1 LGVVCLQGGALAKM
15 NHSLIDVLAF
25 LNKALQLADELAIW
39 HEKKGVHGALRPE
52 YLNFTDDGVSISQ
65 ARHDEVV
72 LSLLCLRY
80 TSPEQAGRLA
90 QFDKRSDLYSLGV
103 ILYEWLVGQLPFFA
117 DDLLD
122 LAHQQMSSLP
132 PSPISL
138 DPQLPLQISNLI
150 LKLLAKSPEARYAT
164 AKGVATDL
172 DLCIQQL
179 KANGEIALFVL
190 GEADV
195 GSQFMIPAHLY
206 GREQEIQYLQDVY
219 LSAAKGE
226 TILCM
231 LGGYSGVGK
240 SALVHSIRGHIEQN
254 GGRLIV
260 GKFDQFRRDSPYLAL
275 IEAFKSLLRQVLAS
289 KQVELVQWRE
299 KLLNAFGENAQ
310 IVVDV
315 LPDLE
320 KIIGVQPIAPILSGD
335 SAQRRFN
342 ELFAK
347 LICLFASKT
356 HPLTLF
362 LDDLQWVDFASLA
375 LIQSFMQDT
384 HGAYLLIIA
393 SYRDNEVD
401 SNHPLINMLNALSKT
416 KAHIKTL
423 TLLPLRAEHLSE
435 MIKDTCRNIENVDEL
450 SQLLM
455 SKTEGNP
462 FYSRQFLKNMQ
473 VKGQLFFNYAESSWH
488 WQLNH
493 ARLQDAADNVVEL
506 MTQRLHRFS
515 DASQR
520 VLQTAACIGKRFD
533 LALLAMVENSMEVH
547 ILTLLAPAL
556 QDEMLL
562 AVSDMGHQKV
572 FQFSHDRIQQ
582 AAYSI
587 NLQRN
592 LNSLHLEIGQR
603 LLEQISAEA
612 TEAPLF
618 EIVDQLNHGLEK
630 VKQSQERVAYA
641 QLNLRAGIKARA
653 AMAYQAA
660 IRYLETA
667 ISLLPDDAW
676 LDHYSL
682 TFDIYLNASEVCD
695 LCNLDDRFE
704 ELADIILLQGVSA
717 LDKAQ
722 ARIRQSIYFSRKGRM
737 RENLEVGR
745 LGLILFGI
753 DIPEIDDSDAINVHF
768 QSEMIVFRN
777 YFLNKEFSSLY
788 DLPFA
793 HDSETDTILKLIASI
808 SESAIF
814 TNYPLFS
821 LISALGVNRSIA
833 FGNAQLSPFCYTL
846 LGITLIAQFKSYQ
859 DARHIA
865 DAGLKLSR
873 EKLFDLWGYN
883 RAFTYYTWNIN
894 HWTLHA
900 ETTLPLLDE
909 NFNLAL
915 KAHDLVY
922 GAYVLVA
929 KPWNHFYLGRSM
941 LDVIS
946 SNQQLAQY
954 CLTHDVVFPVTLA
967 LPFEAAARALHGETA
982 TVGDLNGDHFDV
994 STFRQTWNAVPI
1006 VMAGL
1011 HIAQLSLLVYS
1022 HEYELAVQLAE
1033 KIGKDYPSTY
1043 LLSLTWRF
1051 FHGIALAA
1059 LARKNTGKKR
1069 QILMKALLEI
1079 TEYFEQVSNEGAP
1092 DNVEHKLA
1100 FLRAEQARLDH
1111 RLEDAELLYW
1121 HAIRL
1126 AQQRNFVLDEG
1137 YFHEMLGLWLEE
1149 RVYAFEPIQQI
1160 LTQAAMCY
1168 RQCHALALM
1177 GRVELRLKVLPRQE
1191 LEVIQNDVDAL
1202 HALDSLDTLAIL
1214 RAVQAISSEVGVQ
1227 PLLGRLLK
1235 IIIEAA
1241 GADRGAIVVRDNDQF
1256 QIEAILNFEQQA
1268 LPESLLHFVFN
1279 TGQTTLLNELTQFSE
1294 FRGDVY
1300 FTQHRPASIL
1310 CRALGR
1316 SSAGRRVLY
1325 LEHSTISNTFSMQRR
1340 QVLEWLSAQAAI
1352 SIENAQMYQE
1362 LESLVA
1368 KRTVELERNRNV
1380 LESILE
1386 FSPALVSLKDLNGR
1400 YLRHN
1405 LRFAELFNRAGES
1418 LVGFTDEE
1426 IAGPETAKR
1435 FLIQDQRVIAE
1446 NKPQRVEEEIMT
1458 ADGVHTFL
1466 THKFPLRDADGSV
1479 YAVGGIAMD
1488 ITELKLAQKNA
1499 EAATQAKSA
1508 FLANMS
1514 HEIRTPMNAVI
1525 GMAHLALKT
1534 DLNDRQRDYVQKIH
1548 YAGQSLLGIINDI
1561 LDFSKIEEGKLTIEK
1576 IDFNLDQVFAN
1587 IATLT
1592 SGKAED
1598 KHIEYLFQVHPSVPR
1613 YLVGDPLRLGQ
1624 VLINMVSNAIKF
1636 TEEGEVH
1643 VSCDLVSSNAQQVV
1657 LRFSIRDTG
1666 LGMSAEQ
1673 CKVLFLPFSQADST
1687 TTRKFGGTGL
1697 GLSISKRLVEMMGG
1711 EIGVESVLNR
1721 GSVFSFTCA
1730 FGREAAQVA
1739 SSLRL
1744 PNHLHG
1750 MRILVVD
1757 DNAVAREILQQSLQS
1772 LTFVVDVVPSGE
1784 DALVNLHR
1792 ADASQQAYSIVFTD
1806 WRMPEMNGLELA
1818 RRINTDKRLCHIPS
1832 VVLVTAYTREDIRAE
1847 AEAAHVDGFLFKP
1860 INQSM
1865 VVDTL
1870 LTIFAPELLRD
1881 VASFTRT
1888 DIVPSL
1894 KGMNVLLVEDNLVNQ
1909 QIAFELM
1916 RSAGVSVDIANNGHE
1931 AIKKL
1936 VELGPKYYHCVLMD
1950 LQMPKMDGHEAT
1962 AVIRSE
1968 NAFNSLPIIAMTAH
1982 AINEERARCLA
1993 EGMNEHITKPID
2005 PALLFERL
2013 QYWHQHRLG
2022 ADGNTRTYSGDVL
2035 SSPTDV
2041 LEGVEPPLLEVKTAD
2056 IRAILSEVDKLQLMS
2071 GVAGLD
2077 INDGL
2082 PRLGHNASLYW
2093 LVIQQL
2099 VSTEQDNVA
2108 RIRLALTQ
2116 NDIETAF
2123 RTAHS
2128 LKGAAANLS
2137 INDMTVLAAK
2147 AEALI
2152 KQGEIGDDLQQVLT
2166 QLDEAMQRFCCAL
2179 QEIEK

>member
-1 LGVVCLQGGALAKM
+1 M
-15 NHSLIDVLAF
+15 NHSRSDLLAF
-25 LNKALQLADELAIW
+25 LNKVLQIADQLAIW

-52 YLNFTDDGVSISQ
+52 YLSFVDDDVRISP
-65 ARHDEVV
+65 AHPDEAA

-90 QFDKRSDLYSLGV
+90 LVDKRSDLYSLGI
-103 ILYEWLVGQLPFFA
+103 ILYEWLVGQLPFTA

-138 DPQLPLQISNLI
+138 EPQLPLQISRLI
-150 LKLLAKSPEARYAT
+150 LKLLAKSPDARYAT
-164 AKGVATDL
+164 AKGLATDL
-172 DLCIQQL
+172 SLCIQQL
-179 KANGEIALFVL
+179 ETNGHISLFVL

-195 GSQFMIPAHLY
+195 GSQFLISDRLY
-206 GREQEIQYLQDVY
+206 GREQEIQYLQGIY
-219 LSAAKGE
+219 QQAAKGQ
-226 TILCM
+226 TLLCM
-231 LGGYSGVGK
+231 LAGYSGVGK
-240 SALVHSIRGHIEQN
+240 SALAHSIRDEIEN
-254 GGRLIV
+254 KGGRLIV
-260 GKFDQFRRDSPYLAL
+260 GKFDQFRRDSPYSAL

-289 KQVELVQWRE
+289 KQDELVLWRE
-299 KLLNAFGENAQ
+299 KLLDTLDENAQ
-310 IVVDV
+310 IVIDA

-320 KIIGVQPIAPILSGD
+320 KIIGTQAPAPLLSGD
-335 SAQRRFN
+335 AAKRRFN
-342 ELFAK
+342 ELFAQ
-347 LICLFASKT
+347 LVCLFATKE
-356 HPLTLF
+356 HPLTMF
-362 LDDLQWVDFASLA
+362 LDDLQWADFASLA
-375 LIQSFMQDT
+375 LIQSFVQSSL
-384 HGAYLLIIA
+384 GAHLLIIA
-393 SYRDNEVD
+393 AYRDNEVNI
-401 SNHPLINMLNALSKT
+401 NHPLMNMLNDLLKT
-416 KAHIKTL
+416 KAQVETL

-435 MIKDTCRNIENVDEL
+435 MIQDTCRYISNAPAL

-462 FYSRQFLKNMQ
+462 FYARQFLKNMQ
-473 VKGQLFFNYAESSWH
+473 AKGQLFFDYAENI
-488 WQLNH
+488 WQWELSQ

-506 MTQRLHRFS
+506 MMQRLNRFS
-515 DASQR
+515 IETQTI
-520 VLQTAACIGKRFD
+520 LQTAACIGKSFD
-533 LALLAMVENSMEVH
+533 LTLLALVEHSTETQS
-547 ILTLLAPAL
+547 LTLLAPAL
-556 QDEMLL
+556 HDELLL
-562 AVSDMGHQKV
+562 AVNEGGGQKI
-572 FQFSHDRIQQ
+572 FQFAHDRIQQ

-587 NLQRN
+587 ALQRN
-592 LNSLHLEIGQR
+592 LNGLHLEIGRR

-618 EIVDQLNHGLEK
+618 EIVDQLNYGLEK
-630 VKQSQERVAYA
+630 VQLPQERIAYA
-641 QLNLRAGIKARA
+641 QLNLRAGVKARA

-667 ISLLPDDAW
+667 ISLLPDDSW
-676 LDHYSL
+676 NHNYSL
-682 TFDIYLNASEVCD
+682 TFDIYLNAAEACD
-695 LCNLDDRFE
+695 LCNLDEQFE
-704 ELADIILLQGVSA
+704 SLIEVLLAQGISA

-722 ARIRQSIYFSRKGRM
+722 ARIRQSIYYSRKGRM
-737 RENLEVGR
+737 AENLEVGR
-745 LGLILFGI
+745 LGLILFGM
-753 DIPEIDDSDAINVHF
+753 DIPEIDDSYAMNNHF
-768 QSEMIVFRN
+768 QSEMVIFRH
-777 YFLNKEFSSLY
+777 YFLDKKLSCVY

-793 HDSETDTILKLIASI
+793 TDPETDTILKLIASI

-821 LISALGVNRSIA
+821 LVSALGVNRSIA

-846 LGITLIAQFKSYQ
+846 LGITLIAQFKNYQ
-859 DARHIA
+859 DARNIA

-909 NFNLAL
+909 NYNLAL

-929 KPWNHFYLGRSM
+929 KPWNHFFLGRSM

-946 SNQQLAQY
+946 SSQQLTQY
-954 CLTHDVVFPVTLA
+954 CLTHEVIFPVTLA
-967 LPFEAAARALHGETA
+967 QPFEAAAKAIHGETA
-982 TVGDLNGDHFDV
+982 LLNDLNSENFDV
-994 STFRQTWNAVPI
+994 QAFRKVWGEVPI

-1011 HIAQLSLLVYS
+1011 HIAQLSLYIYSQEYDAALV
-1022 HEYELAVQLAE
+1022 LAE
-1033 KIGKDYPSTY
+1033 KIDKDYPSTY

-1051 FHGIALAA
+1051 AHGLALAA
-1059 LARKNTGKKR
+1059 LARKSTGKKR
-1069 QILMKALLEI
+1069 LAFLKTLSEI
-1079 TEYFEQVSNEGAP
+1079 TEYFEKISQEGSP

-1100 FLRAEQARLDH
+1100 FLRAEQARLDS
-1111 RLEDAELLYW
+1111 RFEDAELLYW

-1126 AQQRNFVLDEG
+1126 AQQRGFLLDEG
-1137 YFHEMLGLWLEE
+1137 YFNEMLGLWLEE

-1160 LTQAAMCY
+1160 LTQAATCY

-1191 LEVIQNDVDAL
+1191 QEVIQNDVDAL

-1241 GADRGAIVVRDNDQF
+1241 GADRGAIVVRDHDQLH
-1256 QIEAILNFEQQA
+1256 IEAILNFDQPF
-1268 LPESLLHFVFN
+1268 LPESLLRFVFN
-1279 TGQTTLLNELTQFSE
+1279 TGQTTLLNVLTQFSE
-1294 FRGDVY
+1294 FRGDDY
-1300 FTQHRPASIL
+1300 FSQHRPASIL

-1325 LEHSTISNTFSMQRR
+1325 LEHSTISNAFSMQRR

-1426 IAGPETAKR
+1426 IGGPETAKR
-1435 FLIQDQRVIAE
+1435 FLLQDQLVISE
-1446 NKPQRVEEEIMT
+1446 NRPQRVEEEIMT
-1458 ADGVHTFL
+1458 ADGLHTFL

-1488 ITELKLAQKNA
+1488 ITELKLAQKTA

-1534 DLNDRQRDYVQKIH
+1534 DLNERQRDYVQKIH

-1561 LDFSKIEEGKLTIEK
+1561 LDFSKIEEGKLMIES

-1587 IATLT
+1587 IAMLT

-1598 KHIEYLFQVHPSVPR
+1598 KGIEYLFQVHPSVPR

-1636 TEEGEVH
+1636 TEQGEVH
-1643 VSCDLVSSNAQQVV
+1643 VSCELVSSDTKQVV
-1657 LRFSIRDTG
+1657 LRFTVRDTG
-1666 LGMSAEQ
+1666 LGMSNEQ
-1673 CKVLFLPFSQADST
+1673 CKKLFQPFSQADST
-1687 TTRKFGGTGL
+1687 TTRQFGGTGL

-1711 EIGVESVLNR
+1711 EIGVESVPDR
-1721 GSVFSFTCA
+1721 GSVFSFTCIL
-1730 FGREAAQVA
+1730 GRETPQAA
-1739 SSLRL
+1739 SSSRL
-1744 PNHLHG
+1744 PPHLHG

-1757 DNAVAREILQQSLQS
+1757 DNAVAREILQQSLES
-1772 LTFVVDVVPSGE
+1772 LTFVVDMVGSGE

-1792 ADASQQAYSIVFTD
+1792 ADAIEQPYSIVFTD

-1818 RRINTDKRLCHIPS
+1818 RRISLDKRLCHCPS

-1888 DIVPSL
+1888 DVVPNL
-1894 KGMNVLLVEDNLVNQ
+1894 KGMRVLLVEDNLVNQ
-1909 QIAFELM
+1909 QIALELM
-1916 RSAGVSVDIANNGHE
+1916 RSAGVAVDMANNGHE
-1931 AIKKL
+1931 AIKKI
-1936 VELGPKYYHCVLMD
+1936 VEFGPKYYHCVLMD
-1950 LQMPKMDGHEAT
+1950 LQMPQMDGHEAT
-1962 AVIRSE
+1962 AVIRSD

-2013 QYWHQHRLG
+2013 QYWHQHRLSV
-2022 ADGNTRTYSGDVL
+2022 DGSTRVYIGEAVVPMDDAMMATAIAEPVPIEIPK
-2035 SSPTDV
+2035 SS
-2041 LEGVEPPLLEVKTAD
+2041 A
-2056 IRAILSEVDKLQLMS
+2056 AISELDKLQLLS

-2077 INDGL
+2077 IEDGL
-2082 PRLGHNASLYW
+2082 ARLGNNAALYW
-2093 LVIQQL
+2093 LIIQQL
-2099 VSTEQDNVA
+2099 ASTEQDNVA
-2108 RIRLALTQ
+2108 RIRAALAL
-2116 NDIETAF
+2116 NDMETAL

-2137 INDMTVLAAK
+2137 VNDVTQHATR
-2147 AEALI
+2147 AESLLR
-2152 KQGEIGDDLQQVLT
+2152 QGETGDGLYHTLSQLDQAMQVLCNALQQ
-2166 QLDEAMQRFCCAL
+2166 
-2179 QEIEK
+2179 IEK

>member
-1 LGVVCLQGGALAKM
+1 M
-15 NHSLIDVLAF
+15 NHSLSDLLIV
-25 LNKALQLADELAIW
+25 LNKALQLAEQLAVW

-52 YLNFTDDGVSISQ
+52 YISFTDSGASISPAHQ
-65 ARHDEVV
+65 EELA

-80 TSPEQAGRLA
+80 ASPEQAGRLA

-103 ILYEWLVGQLPFFA
+103 ILYEWITGRLPFSA

-132 PSPISL
+132 VAPASL
-138 DPQLPLQISNLI
+138 EPQLPLQISHLI

-164 AKGVATDL
+164 AKGLAADL
-172 DLCIQQL
+172 ALCIQQL
-179 KANGEIALFVL
+179 KTAGYIALFIL
-190 GEADV
+190 GETDS
-195 GSQFMIPAHLY
+195 GSQFMIPDHLY
-206 GREQEIQYLQDVY
+206 GREQEIDYLQQLY
-219 LSAAKGE
+219 SRAAQGQA
-226 TILCM
+226 IICM

-240 SALVHSIRGHIEQN
+240 STLALSIRDEVQN
-254 GGRLIV
+254 KGGRLIV
-260 GKFDQFRRDSPYLAL
+260 GKFDQFRRDSPYSAL

-289 KQVELVQWRE
+289 KQAELAQWRE
-299 KLLNAFGENAQ
+299 KIADSLGENAQ
-310 IVVDV
+310 IVIDV

-320 KIIGVQPIAPILSGD
+320 KIIGPQSAAPLLSGLA
-335 SAQRRFN
+335 AQRRFN
-342 ELFAK
+342 ELFAQ
-347 LICLFASKT
+347 LVALFASKE
-356 HPLTLF
+356 HPLAIF
-362 LDDLQWVDFASLA
+362 LDDLQWADFASLA
-375 LIQSFMQDT
+375 LIQSFAKSSMAA
-384 HGAYLLIIA
+384 HILIIA
-393 SYRDNEVD
+393 AYRDNEVD
-401 SNHPLINMLNALSKT
+401 ANHPLVNMLNEVLKSKACVEKLALQ
-416 KAHIKTL
+416 
-423 TLLPLRAEHLSE
+423 PLHAEHLSE
-435 MIKDTCRNIENVDEL
+435 LIQDTCRNIQNVAEL
-450 SQLLM
+450 SYLLM

-462 FYSRQFLKNMQ
+462 FYARQFLKNMQ
-473 VKGQLFFNYAESSWH
+473 AKGQLFFDFTDNTWH
-488 WQLNH
+488 WQLDL

-506 MTQRLHRFS
+506 MMQRLNRFS
-515 DASQR
+515 VETQT

-533 LALLAMVENSMEVH
+533 LSLLAIVENISESFA
-547 ILTLLAPAL
+547 LTLLAPAL
-556 QDEMLL
+556 HDELLL
-562 AVSDMGHQKV
+562 AVHEGGERKV
-572 FQFSHDRIQQ
+572 FQFAHDRIQQ
-582 AAYSI
+582 AAYSVT
-587 NLQRN
+587 LDRN
-592 LNSLHLEIGQR
+592 LNSLHLEIGR
-603 LLEQISAEA
+603 CLLQQISAEA

-618 EIVDQLNHGLEK
+618 EIVDQLNFGLDK
-630 VKQSQERVAYA
+630 VRQPLERIAYA
-641 QLNLRAGIKARA
+641 QLNLRAGIKARE

-660 IRYLETA
+660 MRYLDTA
-667 ISLLPDDAW
+667 IFLLPENSW
-676 LDHYSL
+676 SEHYQLS
-682 TFDIYLNASEVCD
+682 FDIYLNASEACD
-695 LCNLDDRFE
+695 LCNLDERFE
-704 ELADIILLQGVSA
+704 LLVETLLSKGQSA
-717 LDKAQ
+717 LDKAH
-722 ARIRQSIYFSRKGRM
+722 ARIRQSIYYSRKGRM
-737 RENLEVGR
+737 AENLEAGR
-745 LGLILFGI
+745 LGLILFGM
-753 DIPEIDDSDAINVHF
+753 DIPEVNDHYRMNERF
-768 QSEMIVFRN
+768 KSEMVMFRN
-777 YFLNKEFSSLY
+777 YFSDKKLSDLY
-788 DLPFA
+788 NLPFA
-793 HDSETDTILKLIASI
+793 HDAETDIILKLIASI

-814 TNYPLFS
+814 THYPLFS
-821 LISALGVNRSIA
+821 LISVLGVNRSIA
-833 FGNAQLSPFCYTL
+833 FGNALLSPFCYTL
-846 LGITLIAQFKSYQ
+846 LGITMISQFNNYQ
-859 DARHIA
+859 DARNIA

-909 NFNLAL
+909 NYNLAL

-929 KPWNHFYLGRSM
+929 KPWSHFLLGRSM

-946 SNQQLAQY
+946 SNQQLGQY
-954 CLTHDVVFPVTLA
+954 CLTHDVIFPVTLA
-967 LPFEAAARALHGETA
+967 QPFEALARVLHGES
-982 TVGDLNGDHFDV
+982 GSLSDLNSEHFDV
-994 STFRQTWNAVPI
+994 QAFRQIWGSVPI

-1011 HIAQLSLLVYS
+1011 HIAQLSLHIYS
-1022 HEYELAVQLAE
+1022 QEYDAALLLAE
-1033 KIGKDYPSTY
+1033 QIGKDYPSTY
-1043 LLSLTWRF
+1043 LLNLVWKFS
-1051 FHGIALAA
+1051 HGLALAA
-1059 LARKNTGKKR
+1059 LARKNSGKKR
-1069 QILMKALLEI
+1069 QAYIDAMEAI
-1079 TEYFEQVSNEGAP
+1079 SEYFEQISKEGTP
-1092 DNVEHKLA
+1092 ENVEHKLV
-1100 FLRAEQARLDH
+1100 FLRAEQARLDN
-1111 RLEDAELLYW
+1111 RTEDAELLYW

-1126 AQQRNFVLDEG
+1126 AQQRGFLLDEA
-1137 YFHEMLGLWLEE
+1137 YFYEMLGLWLEE
-1149 RVYAFEPIQQI
+1149 RACAFEPIQQI
-1160 LTQAAMCY
+1160 LTQAATCY

-1241 GADRGAIVVRDNDQF
+1241 GADRGAIVVRDGDQL
-1256 QIEAILNFEQQA
+1256 QIEAILNFVQPV
-1268 LPESLLHFVFN
+1268 LPESLLRFVFN

-1294 FRGDVY
+1294 FRGDIY
-1300 FTQHRPASIL
+1300 FTQYRPASIL

-1368 KRTVELERNRNV
+1368 KRKVELERNRNV

-1418 LVGFTDEE
+1418 LVGMTDEE
-1426 IAGPETAKR
+1426 IAGPETADR
-1435 FLIQDQRVIAE
+1435 FLIQDKRVIAE
-1446 NKPQRVEEEIMT
+1446 NAPQRVEEEIMT
-1458 ADGVHTFL
+1458 ADGLHTFL

-1488 ITELKLAQKNA
+1488 ITELKLAQKTA

-1534 DLNDRQRDYVQKIH
+1534 NLNERQRDYVQKIH

-1561 LDFSKIEEGKLTIEK
+1561 LDFSKIEEGKLSIEK

-1598 KHIEYLFQVHPSVPR
+1598 KGIEYLFQVHPNVPR

-1624 VLINMVSNAIKF
+1624 VLLNMVSNAIKF
-1636 TEEGEVH
+1636 TEKGEVH
-1643 VSCDLVSSNAQQVV
+1643 VICELIRSDEKQVV
-1657 LRFSIRDTG
+1657 LRFSVRDTG
-1666 LGMSAEQ
+1666 MGMSSEQ
-1673 CKVLFLPFSQADST
+1673 VKKLFLPFSQADST

-1711 EIGVESVLNR
+1711 EIEVQSVPER
-1721 GSVFSFTCA
+1721 GSVFA
-1730 FGREAAQVA
+1730 FSCVFGHETAQQHNTT
-1739 SSLRL
+1739 RL
-1744 PNHLHG
+1744 PHHLHG

-1757 DNAVAREILQQSLQS
+1757 DNSVAREILQESLQS
-1772 LTFVVDVVPSGE
+1772 LTFVVDAVSSGE

-1792 ADASQQAYSIVFTD
+1792 ADAKQQPYGVVFTD
-1806 WRMPEMNGLELA
+1806 WHMPEMNGLELA
-1818 RRINTDKRLCHIPS
+1818 RRINLDKRLCHTPS
-1832 VVLVTAYTREDIRAE
+1832 LVLVTAYTREDIRAE
-1847 AEAAHVDGFLFKP
+1847 AQAAHVDGFLFKP

-1881 VASFTRT
+1881 IASFTRT
-1888 DIVPSL
+1888 DIIPYL
-1894 KGMNVLLVEDNLVNQ
+1894 KGMRVLLVEDNLVNQ
-1909 QIAFELM
+1909 QIALELM
-1916 RSAGVSVDIANNGHE
+1916 RSAAIEVDIANNGHE
-1931 AIKKL
+1931 AIKKI
-1936 VELGPKYYHCVLMD
+1936 VEFGPKHYHCVLMD

-1962 AVIRSE
+1962 AVIRSD
-1968 NAFNSLPIIAMTAH
+1968 AVFNTLPIIAMTAH

-2013 QYWHQHRLG
+2013 QYWHQHRLS
-2022 ADGNTRTYSGDVL
+2022 ADGSTRIYIGDL
-2035 SSPTDV
+2035 LP
-2041 LEGVEPPLLEVKTAD
+2041 EEPATKTPPEEPKPAEV
-2056 IRAILSEVDKLQLMS
+2056 ILSGSKDLSELDKLKLLS

-2077 INDGL
+2077 MDDGL
-2082 PRLGHNASLYW
+2082 ARLGQNAALYW

-2099 VSTEQDNVA
+2099 VMTEQDNPE
-2108 RIRLALTQ
+2108 RIRAALAQ
-2116 NDIETAF
+2116 GDFESAS
-2123 RTAHS
+2123 RAAHS

-2137 INDMTVLAAK
+2137 FNDITQFAAK
-2147 AEALI
+2147 VESLLR
-2152 KQGEIGDDLQQVLT
+2152 QGERGDVLYRYINELDQSLQL
-2166 QLDEAMQRFCCAL
+2166 LCRA
-2179 QEIEK
+2179 IEQIDQ

>member
-1 LGVVCLQGGALAKM
+1 M
-15 NHSLIDVLAF
+15 NHSLSDLLIF
-25 LNKALQLADELAIW
+25 LNKALQLAGQLIAW

-52 YLNFTDDGVSISQ
+52 YISFTDLGACIR
-65 ARHDEVV
+65 AAHPDELV

-80 TSPEQAGRLA
+80 ASPEQAGRLA
-90 QFDKRSDLYSLGV
+90 QFDKRSDLYSLGI
-103 ILYEWLVGQLPFFA
+103 ILYEWLTGRLPFSA

-132 PSPISL
+132 VAPVLLI
-138 DPQLPLQISNLI
+138 PQLPLQISNLI

-164 AKGVATDL
+164 ARGLAADL
-172 DLCIQQL
+172 ALCIQQL
-179 KANGEIALFVL
+179 TTTGDIVLFTL
-190 GEADV
+190 GETDV
-195 GSQFMIPAHLY
+195 GSQFMIPDRLY
-206 GREQEIQYLQDVY
+206 GREQEIKYLQELYFRATQGQAIV
-219 LSAAKGE
+219 
-226 TILCM
+226 CM
-231 LGGYSGVGK
+231 LSGYSGVGK
-240 SALVHSIRGHIEQN
+240 STLAHSIRAEVEN
-254 GGRLIV
+254 KGGRLIV
-260 GKFDQFRRDSPYLAL
+260 GKFDQFRRDSPYSAL

-289 KQVELVQWRE
+289 KQGELAQWRI
-299 KLLNAFGENAQ
+299 KLTDALGENAQ
-310 IVVDV
+310 IVINV

-320 KIIGVQPIAPILSGD
+320 KIIGPQASVPLLNGD
-335 SAQRRFN
+335 AAQRRFN
-342 ELFAK
+342 ESFTRLVA
-347 LICLFASKT
+347 LFASKE
-356 HPLTLF
+356 HPLAMF
-362 LDDLQWVDFASLA
+362 LDDLQWADFASLT
-375 LIQSFMQDT
+375 LIQSFSQNSTMA
-384 HGAYLLIIA
+384 HLLIITA
-393 SYRDNEVD
+393 YRDNEVD
-401 SNHPLINMLNALSKT
+401 INHPLINMLNELVKSKVW
-416 KAHIKTL
+416 IERL
-423 TLLPLRAEHLSE
+423 TLKPLCAGHLSE
-435 MIKDTCRNIENVDEL
+435 MIQDTCRNIQNVTEL
-450 SQLLM
+450 SDLLM

-462 FYSRQFLKNMQ
+462 FYARQFLKNMQ
-473 VKGQLFFNYAESSWH
+473 AKGQLYFDYAKNTWYWE
-488 WQLNH
+488 LNQ

-506 MTQRLHRFS
+506 MTQRLNCFS
-515 DASQR
+515 IETQI

-533 LALLAMVENSMEVH
+533 LVLLAIVENSTEAH

-556 QDEMLL
+556 HDELLL
-562 AVSDMGHQKV
+562 AVQDGEGQKI
-572 FQFSHDRIQQ
+572 FQFAHDRIQQ
-582 AAYSI
+582 AAYSAGL
-587 NLQRN
+587 NRN
-592 LNSLHLEIGQR
+592 LNSLHLEIGR
-603 LLEQISAEA
+603 HLLQQISAEA
-612 TEAPLF
+612 TEASLF
-618 EIVDQLNHGLEK
+618 DIVDQLNHGLDK
-630 VKQSQERVAYA
+630 VRLPQERIIYA

-660 IRYLETA
+660 MRYLDTS
-667 ISLLPDDAW
+667 ITLLPEDSWAE
-676 LDHYSL
+676 HYQLS
-682 TFDIYLNASEVCD
+682 FDIYLNASEACD
-695 LCNLDDRFE
+695 LCNLDERFE
-704 ELADIILLQGVSA
+704 LLIEVLLSRGLSA

-722 ARIRQSIYFSRKGRM
+722 ARIRQSIYYSRKGRM
-737 RENLEVGR
+737 IENLEVGR

-753 DIPEIDDSDAINVHF
+753 DIPEINDSYGMNIRF
-768 QSEMIVFRN
+768 QSEMVTFRN
-777 YFLNKEFSSLY
+777 HFLEKELSSLY
-788 DLPFA
+788 DLPLA
-793 HDSETDTILKLIASI
+793 VDAETDTILKLIASI

-821 LISALGVNRSIA
+821 LISALGVNRSILY
-833 FGNAQLSPFCYTL
+833 GNALLSPFCYTL
-846 LGITLIAQFKSYQ
+846 LGITLISQFKNYQ
-859 DARHIA
+859 DARHIS
-865 DAGLKLSR
+865 DTGLKLSR

-883 RAFTYYTWNIN
+883 RAFTYYIWNIN

-909 NFNLAL
+909 NYNLAL

-929 KPWNHFYLGRSM
+929 KPWNHFFLGRSM

-946 SNQQLAQY
+946 SNQQLVQY
-954 CLTHDVVFPVTLA
+954 CLTRDVIFPVTLA
-967 LPFEAAARALHGETA
+967 QPFEALARVLHGETNSLS
-982 TVGDLNGDHFDV
+982 DLNGEHFDV
-994 STFRQTWNAVPI
+994 QAFRQSWGGVPI

-1011 HIAQLSLLVYS
+1011 HIAQLSLQIYS
-1022 HEYELAVQLAE
+1022 QEYDAALLLAE
-1033 KIGKDYPSTY
+1033 QIGKDYPSTY
-1043 LLSLTWRF
+1043 LLNLTWRF
-1051 FHGIALAA
+1051 SHGLALAA
-1059 LARKNTGKKR
+1059 LARKSIGKKR
-1069 QILMKALLEI
+1069 QAYVNTLIGVSD
-1079 TEYFEQVSNEGAP
+1079 YFEQISQEGSP
-1092 DNVEHKLA
+1092 ENVEHKLV
-1100 FLRAEQARLDH
+1100 FLRAERARLDH
-1111 RLEDAELLYW
+1111 QVEDAELLYW

-1126 AQQRNFVLDEG
+1126 AQQRGFLLDEG
-1137 YFHEMLGLWLEE
+1137 YFHEVLGLWLEE
-1149 RVYAFEPIQQI
+1149 RDCAFEPIQQI
-1160 LTQAAMCY
+1160 LTQAATCY

-1241 GADRGAIVVRDNDQF
+1241 GADRGAIVVRDGDQL
-1256 QIEAILNFEQQA
+1256 QIEAILNFVQPV
-1268 LPESLLHFVFN
+1268 LPESLLRFVFN

-1294 FRGDVY
+1294 FRGDIY
-1300 FTQHRPASIL
+1300 FTQYRPASIL

-1405 LRFAELFNRAGES
+1405 LRFAELFNRSGES
-1418 LVGFTDEE
+1418 LVGMTDEE
-1426 IAGPETAKR
+1426 IAGPETASR
-1435 FLIQDQRVIAE
+1435 FLIQDQRVIE
-1446 NKPQRVEEEIMT
+1446 QNMPQQVEEEIMT
-1458 ADGVHTFL
+1458 ADGLHTFL

-1488 ITELKLAQKNA
+1488 ITELKLAQKTA

-1561 LDFSKIEEGKLTIEK
+1561 LDFSKIEEGKLSIER

-1598 KHIEYLFQVHPSVPR
+1598 KGIEYLFQVHPNVPR
-1613 YLVGDPLRLGQ
+1613 HLVGDPLRLGQ
-1624 VLINMVSNAIKF
+1624 VLLNMVSNAIKF

-1643 VSCDLVSSNAQQVV
+1643 VICELTHSDAKQVV
-1657 LRFSIRDTG
+1657 LRFAVRDTG
-1666 LGMSAEQ
+1666 LGMSLEQ
-1673 CKVLFLPFSQADST
+1673 SKKLFLPFSQADST

-1711 EIGVESVLNR
+1711 EIEVQSVPDR
-1721 GSVFSFTCA
+1721 GSVFAFTCV
-1730 FGREAAQVA
+1730 FEREATQQPGV
-1739 SSLRL
+1739 RL
-1744 PNHLHG
+1744 PHHLHG

-1757 DNAVAREILQQSLQS
+1757 DNAVAREILKESLQS
-1772 LTFVVDVVPSGE
+1772 LTFVVDAVPSGE

-1792 ADASQQAYSIVFTD
+1792 ADAIQQAYSVVFTD
-1806 WRMPEMNGLELA
+1806 WRMPEMDGLELA
-1818 RRINTDKRLCHIPS
+1818 RRISLDKKLCHTPS

-1847 AEAAHVDGFLFKP
+1847 AQAAHIDGFLFKP

-1881 VASFTRT
+1881 VVSFTRS
-1888 DIVPSL
+1888 DIVPNL
-1894 KGMNVLLVEDNLVNQ
+1894 KGMHVLLVEDNLVNQ
-1909 QIAFELM
+1909 QIALELM
-1916 RSAGVSVDIANNGHE
+1916 RSAGVDVDIANNGHE
-1931 AIKKL
+1931 AIKKI
-1936 VELGPKYYHCVLMD
+1936 VEFGPKYYHCVLMD
-1950 LQMPKMDGHEAT
+1950 LQMPQMDGHEAT
-1962 AVIRSE
+1962 AVIRSDVV
-1968 NAFNSLPIIAMTAH
+1968 FNTLPIIAMTAH

-2005 PALLFERL
+2005 PAFLFERL
-2013 QYWHQHRLG
+2013 QYWHQHRLA
-2022 ADGNTRTYSGDVL
+2022 ADGCTRIYIGDTLPAENLTANAQARSVV
-2035 SSPTDV
+2035 SEIKSET
-2041 LEGVEPPLLEVKTAD
+2041 PLLQTA
-2056 IRAILSEVDKLQLMS
+2056 LSELDKLKLLS

-2077 INDGL
+2077 IYDGL
-2082 PRLGHNASLYW
+2082 ARLGNNAALYW

-2099 VSTEQDNVA
+2099 AMSERDNPE
-2108 RIRLALTQ
+2108 RIRIALMQ
-2116 NDIETAF
+2116 GDMEGAS
-2123 RTAHS
+2123 RAAHS

-2137 INDMTVLAAK
+2137 FNDLTQFASKVESL
-2147 AEALI
+2147 LR
-2152 KQGEIGDDLQQVLT
+2152 QGETGDNLHHHIGELDRSMQQL
-2166 QLDEAMQRFCCAL
+2166 CSAL
-2179 QEIEK
+2179 QKIDA